1 MLLVVS
7 HWVLDVVTH
16 IPDMPLYPGGPKFG
30 LGLWNS
36 VAGTLVVETVMF
48 ALRCVDLRARDEPR
62 DAIGRGHS
70 QASPLFCSSGS
81 S

>member
-1 MLLVVS
+1 MIRTRCASRVIVVLALVVS

-36 VAGTLVVETVMF
+36 VAGH
-48 ALRCVDLRARDEPR
+48 AR
-62 DAIGRGHS
+62 G
-70 QASPLFCSSGS
+70 
-81 S
+81 